1 MKNQLVKMWLS
12 SSLIGLLLVSALAME
27 IPIHVGA
34 TGNTYYIAA
43 SNSSSLDKA
52 AANAVCTGTKDQNT
66 INPYLTN
73 GSTVILDNGTYNISG
88 YVFLASNSHLLGTSN
103 VGTVLNFSS
112 SSVCIGDISNVEVG
126 NFAVTGTMS
135 SAVEIITSTANQSG
149 FNIHDIKSTST
160 GNADADFEVY
170 ADNYTVSNIVFNN
183 CDANNPNGYGFLLTG
198 TGAGAIIN
206 GITLYNCSVE
216 NAGVASTRN
225 SIWIA
230 GYNLGENIVSL
241 NNVALIHCTCNGA
254 WESDFM
260 FDNTVQS
267 TTNAVFLDC
276 NAQNA
281 GQSSSAYYGSG
292 ILIPSTAV
300 QAILNGNTGSG
311 NKGGSYT
318 KTHFDIS
325 VYNSPYIGYAFPK
338 NLVLGSS
345 QTVTRANQGNCI
357 GIIVTDGNSFDLYL
371 YSSDGNSVNQ
381 TLTLPNGNTY
391 AASFSNYQVIRGVT
405 GTFSTSSPSTN
416 TVANWEF
423 NEGSGNIANDSSA
436 SNTAMIYSAT
446 WTTGVEGYALSFN
459 GNNSYLSCGN
469 SSSLNLTGN
478 LSLEAWIKVP
488 SAPSSDREIIQK
500 GLINWA
506 SENYYLEL
514 TPAMNVRFGIG
525 NGSSYN
531 SVLSSSSSPLASNN
545 WYQVVGVAD
554 GKNLKI
560 YINGVLQ
567 GSILQTITPATN
579 SQSVNISVP
588 YSGLAFNGIIDDVSI
603 YNVAITP

>member
-357 GIIVTDGNSFDLYL
+357 GIIVTDGNAFDLYL

-405 GTFSTSSPSTN
+405 GTFSITSVSLVNGQVGAAYSQTLTATGGTIPYTWSIVSGTLPVGLTISSEGVILGTPTITGGPTSITFKVTDSTG
-416 TVANWEF
+416 ANATK
-423 NEGSGNIANDSSA
+423 SISIAIGN
-436 SNTAMIYSAT
+436 AT
-446 WTTGVEGYALSFN
+446 WDVNKDGIVNALDMTSISLHWGETGTPGWIPQDV
-459 GNNSYLSCGN
+459 NSDGIVN
-469 SSSLNLTGN
+469 SLDL
-478 LSLEAWIKVP
+478 
-488 SAPSSDREIIQK
+488 IIVGQH
-500 GLINWA
+500 W
-506 SENYYLEL
+506 
-514 TPAMNVRFGIG
+514 TP
-525 NGSSYN
+525 
-531 SVLSSSSSPLASNN
+531 
-545 WYQVVGVAD
+545 
-554 GKNLKI
+554 
-560 YINGVLQ
+560 
-567 GSILQTITPATN
+567 
-579 SQSVNISVP
+579 
-588 YSGLAFNGIIDDVSI
+588 
-603 YNVAITP
+603 